1 MGVMMKTTRAGV
13 LAVVSG
19 VSLLAMTAP
28 GAYAAGMPQLD
39 FHNPLVTGQVIWGGV
54 IFLVFT
60 WCSAGSCCHVLAA
73 C

>member
-39 FHNPLVTGQVIWGGV
+39 FHNPLVTGQVIWGV
-54 IFLVFT
+54 
-60 WCSAGSCCHVLAA
+60 
-73 C
+73 